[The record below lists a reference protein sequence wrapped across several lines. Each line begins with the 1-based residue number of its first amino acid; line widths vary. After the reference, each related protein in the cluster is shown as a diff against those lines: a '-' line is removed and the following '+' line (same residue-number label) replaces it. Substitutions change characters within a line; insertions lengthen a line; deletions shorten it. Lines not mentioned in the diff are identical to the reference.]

1 MRCKKI
7 VKTIKTNA
15 VMKMKLE
22 ENYMKNDMMFIVKS
36 EIRLKILTELID
48 KPQTIRQIV
57 DNTKM
62 AYSSVSNNLNKL
74 EYKNHVIK
82 ENRVYTIT
90 PMTKIY
96 FNQLMD
102 FKKSIDVVE
111 NFDSFWYKHNIA
123 YINDELIENITQLY
137 ESKLIETNP
146 IDIYKTHDNI
156 KNQLKISKN
165 IRGIL
170 PYIHPDYPQLIENI
184 MKNNGKVE
192 LIMQKNIFQG
202 LISQIN
208 PELKSKCIKNGSLK
222 IHILKNHLDIYLL
235 ICDESMNLGL
245 FKNDGSYDQ
254 NRILNS
260 NTKDSLVWANNLFEN
275 IKTEVI

>member
-1 MRCKKI
+1 MIMEK
-7 VKTIKTNA
+7 
-15 VMKMKLE
+15 
-22 ENYMKNDMMFIVKS
+22 NYLKNDMMFILKS
-36 EIRLKILTELID
+36 EIRLKILTELKD

-74 EYKNHVIK
+74 EYKNHVEK

-111 NFDSFWYKHNIA
+111 NFDSLWYKHNIK
-123 YINDELIENITQLY
+123 YINNELIENITQLY
-137 ESKLIETNP
+137 DSKLIETNP

-156 KNQLKISKN
+156 IKQLKVSKN

-184 MKNNGKVE
+184 MKNNGNVE
-192 LIMQKNIFQG
+192 LIMEKNIFRG

-208 PELKSKCIKNGSLK
+208 PQLKNKCIKNGSLK
-222 IHILKNHLDIYLL
+222 IHLLKENLDIYLL
-235 ICDESMNLGL
+235 ICDETMNLGL

-260 NTKDSLVWANNLFEN
+260 NTKDSLIWANSLFEN
-275 IKTEVI
+275 IKSSVI